1 MNHKFLKL
9 AYFIFY
15 LLIFTNETI
24 AHAYIGPGMGGG
36 LIAATLGIV
45 LAIFAA
51 LVAIVWFPIKRILK
65 LKKKKEINSENQN
78 LNE

>member
-1 MNHKFLKL
+1 MNHKYLKPV
-9 AYFIFY
+9 Y
-15 LLIFTNETI
+15 LLFFLLMLTNETI

-45 LAIFAA
+45 LAI
-51 LVAIVWFPIKRILK
+51 VAIVWFPIKRILNI
-65 LKKKKEINSENQN
+65 KKKKESDNQEKN